1 MLKQPEKHK
10 LAAQLQDEG
19 LAPPLKAY
27 VPHPHRLF
35 SVHFFLK
42 PTLFALYI
50 PPPLVCYT

>member
-10 LAAQLQDEG
+10 PAAQLQEEG

-35 SVHFFLK
+35 SVHFFFLK
-42 PTLFALYI
+42 PTFALYI